1 MLLVNFVMLFQCET
15 HLRSTNIFFF
25 HYFLFLR
32 TWRASASAPVFK
44 FVGKTAHSKFCIPTW
59 TAFRLILSD
68 TPADSPSPLEA
79 CLRFYQTR
87 LTPVGRRVGV
97 QTRLIW
103 PVRRVTSCWQA
114 KACGVACLVGPQP
127 ASASAGWHASGM
139 WQRHWITSEKH
150 RTGWRNFQ
158 NSKNIHLAEAVLVKL
173 KARLRLTPL
182 QAEAEACDW

>member
-1 MLLVNFVMLFQCET
+1 MDRSRHWTRSSNLLLFGILC
-15 HLRSTNIFFF
+15 IICFFF
-25 HYFLFLR
+25 FLVCLFLF
-32 TWRASASAPVFK
+32 T
-44 FVGKTAHSKFCIPTW
+44 FCLHV
-59 TAFRLILSD
+59 RLILSD

-173 KARLRLTPL
+173 KKCLRLTPL